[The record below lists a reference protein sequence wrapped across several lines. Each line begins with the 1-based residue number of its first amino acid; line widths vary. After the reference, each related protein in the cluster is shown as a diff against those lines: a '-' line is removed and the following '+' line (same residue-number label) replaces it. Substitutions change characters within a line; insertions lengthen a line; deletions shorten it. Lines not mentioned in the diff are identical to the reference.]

1 MSHKSYSDLVADAKS
16 RISEIAPADA
26 IAMRERG
33 EPAVMIDIRE
43 PNEWN
48 LGHVPGAVHIPRG
61 VLESRVESAATRDQ
75 TVVLYCA
82 GGSRSALAADT
93 LRQMGFT
100 DVRSMARGF
109 RGWVEEGGEVDG

>member
-1 MSHKSYSDLVADAKS
+1 MSDRSYSDLVADAKT
-16 RISEIAPADA
+16 RVPEISPADA
-26 IAMRERG
+26 RAMRERG
-33 EPAVMIDIRE
+33 DDVVFIDVRE
-43 PNEWN
+43 PNEWT

-61 VLESRVESAATRDQ
+61 ILESNVENAAPRDG

-93 LRQMGFT
+93 LRQMGYT

-109 RGWVEEGGEVDG
+109 RGWVEEGGEVDD